1 MPAAHARRAAGAASA
16 QRPTER
22 RNCSAYNPA
31 IAGFF
36 YWLGPAFEIGCLLIR
51 ELFLSGFGEDGHSI
65 AVGKEAIVEG
75 YGFFIGCEYS
85 LPTG

>member
-1 MPAAHARRAAGAASA
+1 MRGGRRVLPVPSGPLSAAIVRHTTRL
-16 QRPTER
+16 
-22 RNCSAYNPA
+22 

-36 YWLGPAFEIGCLLIR
+36 YWLGPAFEIDCLLIR
-51 ELFLSGFGEDGHSI
+51 ELFLSGFGEDGHGI

-75 YGFFIGCEYS
+75 YGFFIGCEYC